1 MPKILIVEDEPNIRE
16 LVIYNLEQNGYR
28 AVWAED
34 GETGLTLARS
44 ERPDLILLDI
54 MLPGKDGYDI
64 CRELRASGDGTPII
78 MLTAKAEEIDKV
90 LGLEFGADDYVSKPF
105 SVREL
110 MSRIKA
116 VLRRA
121 PAGSERLALAEQLAP
136 AGVAAWGGASET
148 GGTAGTSGRATKTG
162 ERESVSGRAANGT
175 RIIQVKDLQ
184 IDIDRHEV
192 WLGDQLLDLT
202 LKEFDLLVTLAQN
215 RGRVMSREQLLDQVW
230 GFDYIG
236 ETRTVDVH
244 IRYLRRK
251 MSAGEEEEE
260 PGYIQTVRGLGYKL
274 L

>member
-16 LVIYNLEQNGYR
+16 LVTYNLEQNGYKTLS
-28 AVWAED
+28 AEE
-34 GETGLTLARS
+34 GEEGLSLARS
-44 ERPDLILLDI
+44 EHPDLILLDI

-64 CRELRASGDGTPII
+64 CRELRSAGDQTPII
-78 MLTAKAEEIDKV
+78 MLTAKSEEIDKV

-116 VLRRA
+116 VLRRSPTGA
-121 PAGSERLALAEQLAP
+121 ERLALAERL
-136 AGVAAWGGASET
+136 SET
-148 GGTAGTSGRATKTG
+148 QGLPSVKTRQSDKTEGSLGGKISGTP
-162 ERESVSGRAANGT
+162 V
-175 RIIQVKDLQ
+175 IQVKELQ

-192 WLGDQLLDLT
+192 HLGNQLLDLT

-230 GFDYIG
+230 GFEYIG

-251 MSAGEEEEE
+251 LAAGEDEEE
-260 PGYIQTVRGLGYKL
+260 PGYIQTIRGLGYKL
-274 L
+274 V

>member
-16 LVIYNLEQNGYR
+16 LVIYNLEQNGYGTI
-28 AVWAED
+28 WAED
-34 GETGLTLARS
+34 GETGLNLAWTMH
-44 ERPDLILLDI
+44 PDLILLDI

-64 CRELRASGDGTPII
+64 CRELRASGDRTPII

-110 MSRIKA
+110 MSRVKA

-121 PAGSERLALAEQLAP
+121 PTGAESESAGQLAS
-136 AGVAAWGGASET
+136 AQGSAQGSTVENRKYDGADSK
-148 GGTAGTSGRATKTG
+148 G
-162 ERESVSGRAANGT
+162 NP
-175 RIIQVKDLQ
+175 IIRVKDLE

-192 WLGDQLLDLT
+192 RLGTRLLDLT

-230 GFDYIG
+230 GFEYIG

-251 MSAGEEEEE
+251 LAAGDEEEE